1 MFARI
6 RSRRRGLV
14 DSHSFSQAF
23 PENHDSALE
32 AVALCAR
39 FNPHGVFAG
48 HYLAVGRLDG
58 VVSVLDFETKGVV
71 RWLEGHVK
79 AVTVVCV
86 IIGANLGWVEIDV
99 WSRNSRFLLTASRDW
114 NVIIWDLAAS
124 SAEQIHGARKHTIRF
139 DAPVTSAD
147 LHPRNSNIVVVTLHS
162 QVEPVFVDL
171 RRSCGGRWH
180 LETPQDQEKAN
191 EEDADQDEESDA
203 KKQDVATVARFN
215 PKGDLVY
222 IGTSLGNIHVW
233 DVQTKQHLWTE
244 YTGVPSSIKHMVF
257 NKEGDAIVLNSND
270 RCIRVLRLL
279 DEPWDSSM
287 GQDEGDG
294 AGPMD
299 TSGTNGATSLPR
311 PPRIPYFHLQHA
323 FQDLVE
329 RTPWNGCRFSQ
340 SGDYVIGGAGHKGAH
355 NIYMWDADSGGLLK
369 ILEGPKD
376 PLEDLDVSTPPDS
389 LFAIRLTYISWPNQ
403 WHPLRPLIAS
413 VSTLGLI
420 HLWTTGIAENWSAY
434 APGFEE
440 LDENREYEEK
450 EDEFDIANETV
461 VKRRKADQQ
470 DRPVDIFTSHR
481 DQLSSALLT
490 LDEVYE
496 EYVSIEPDG
505 DDDEGF
511 YPPLQLLDE
520 YQGEPPVE
528 SPSDATARD
537 LGVVAEADETR
548 NISDELG
555 IVESEPVEVAA
566 VTVGKKR
573 SKKR

>member
-1 MFARI
+1 MN
-6 RSRRRGLV
+6 LELLNP
-14 DSHSFSQAF
+14 FSQAF

-32 AVALCAR
+32 AIALCAR

-71 RWLEGHVK
+71 RWLEGHIK
-79 AVTVVCV
+79 AVTVVC
-86 IIGANLGWVEIDV
+86 
-99 WSRNSRFLLTASRDW
+99 WSRNSRYLLTASRDW
-114 NVIIWDLAAS
+114 NVILWDLAAS
-124 SAEQIHGARKHTIRF
+124 SAEQIQGARKYTIRF

-147 LHPRNSNIVVVTLHS
+147 LHPRNRSVTSTAKPSGRCGRGVNFAEAETFDSNIVVVTLHS
-162 QVEPVFVDL
+162 QVEPVFVDS
-171 RRSCGGRWH
+171 RKSCGGRWH
-180 LETPQDQEKAN
+180 LETLQDQDKAN
-191 EEDADQDEESDA
+191 EEDPEQDEENDA

-215 PKGDLVY
+215 PKGDLIYV
-222 IGTSLGNIHVW
+222 GTSLGNIHVW

-244 YTGVPSSIKHMVF
+244 YTDVPSSIKHMVF

-270 RCIRVLRLL
+270 RCIRVFRLL

-287 GQDEGDG
+287 KQDAGDG
-294 AGPMD
+294 ASPMD
-299 TSGTNGATSLPR
+299 TSGTNGAASLPR

-340 SGDYVIGGAGHKGAH
+340 SGDYIFGGAGHKGAH
-355 NIYMWDADSGGLLK
+355 NIYIWDSDSGGLLK

-376 PLEDLDVSTPPDS
+376 PLEDVD
-389 LFAIRLTYISWPNQ
+389 
-403 WHPLRPLIAS
+403 WHPFRPLIAS

-420 HLWTTGIAENWSAY
+420 HLWTTGIVENWSAY

-481 DQLSSALLT
+481 DQLSSAPVN
-490 LDEVYE
+490 LDDEYE
-496 EYVSIEPDG
+496 AYVSIEPDG
-505 DDDEGF
+505 DADEGF

-528 SPSDATARD
+528 SPSDTTA
-537 LGVVAEADETR
+537 LGMVAEVEETGT
-548 NISDELG
+548 ISEELG
-555 IVESEPVEVAA
+555 IVEPEPAA
-566 VTVGKKR
+566 VVAVTTGKKR